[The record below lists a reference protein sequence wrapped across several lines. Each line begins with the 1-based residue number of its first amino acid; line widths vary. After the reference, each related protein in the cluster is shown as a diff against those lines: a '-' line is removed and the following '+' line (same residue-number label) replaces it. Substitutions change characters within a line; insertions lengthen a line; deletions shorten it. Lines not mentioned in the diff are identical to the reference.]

1 MQGVTTAQSKE
12 ATGWDCKYHGIGNLM
27 ESATGSRSVS
37 LAWKLSIIV
46 PLAVAVAVLTIS
58 ARQTDQHTQIMLS
71 IVANIFGVVAL
82 IAQAAF
88 WIVVR
93 KWTGLGIVMLI
104 FTSAVLGFGLHSL
117 LRVLSK

>member
-1 MQGVTTAQSKE
+1 
-12 ATGWDCKYHGIGNLM
+12 M
-27 ESATGSRSVS
+27 ESATGSRSVP

-58 ARQTDQHTQIMLS
+58 TRQTDQHKQIMLS
-71 IVANIFGVVAL
+71 IVANIFGVVGL
-82 IAQAAF
+82 IAQTAY

-93 KWTGLGIVMLI
+93 KWTGSGIVMLL

>member
-1 MQGVTTAQSKE
+1 
-12 ATGWDCKYHGIGNLM
+12 M

-58 ARQTDQHTQIMLS
+58 ARQTDQHKQIMLS
-71 IVANIFGVVAL
+71 IVANIFGVVGL

-117 LRVLSK
+117 LRVLSR

>member
-1 MQGVTTAQSKE
+1 LQ
-12 ATGWDCKYHGIGNLM
+12 I
-27 ESATGSRSVS
+27 S

-58 ARQTDQHTQIMLS
+58 ARQTDRHEQIMLS
-71 IVANIFGVVAL
+71 IVANIFGVVGL

-88 WIVVR
+88 WIAVR